1 MSDFDQFFADKLD
14 QEAHYP
20 GRAKNWN
27 RLGQRL
33 DAFAE
38 GGSAANG
45 GNQWVQWAWK
55 AAAGALLVTSS
66 VLLWK
71 YTAVQKEQERLRQ
84 QQQQLEQQV
93 AELQQR
99 AAEVPGIA
107 SSASTQPAAGTTLP
121 VFPEKNSGAA
131 DVPAAAA
138 SSTADVTASA
148 TKRKYF
154 SSTPRAA
161 IPNATASTAPRKGAT
176 AVPPLFSGKK
186 HDTAAVTPTPERSAA
201 RAASQPRLPQSANE
215 VPAAAPKNP
224 ATSPA
229 AQGTG
234 QTDLTAVADAPTT
247 SGSQTDTSAATSA
260 PPVFPEKNSEVAA
273 VDSSAVKSVDGD
285 EVAKLVES
293 VPPRDTTAKLLEAS
307 KQPRDTTTKPAVAA
321 ASEQPIVRPL
331 RQRFQLRGGISALIG
346 SEQPRQQ
353 GISLITG
360 QGISASI
367 SLWRSRFWLTGG
379 ADWLRFGEDAER
391 HQREF
396 HAFPNP
402 PKSPWGGGPTNPK
415 SHELVQVEATH
426 RQQRSHLGLRYEL
439 PKLLGLRPTLQA
451 AHVWARTSPMF
462 VEYTYEDKDPGG
474 PNPMPGKKFDRMTV
488 KEPARSYS
496 NIWQLGAGLE
506 YDLAAAWTLSL
517 RADYQ
522 AQANAASAAQTFD
535 ALFLRAG
542 LEYRIR

>member
-1 MSDFDQFFADKLD
+1 MSDFDQFFAEKLD

-27 RLGQRL
+27 RLSQRL

-45 GNQWVQWAWK
+45 SSQWAQWVWK

-71 YTAVQKEQERLRQ
+71 YAAVQKEQEQLRQ

-99 AAEVPGIA
+99 AAEAPGIA
-107 SSASTQPAAGTTLP
+107 SSAPAQPVSGTASP
-121 VFPEKNSGAA
+121 VFPEKNSGTA
-131 DVPAAAA
+131 DVPASAA
-138 SSTADVTASA
+138 SSSADVTTSF
-148 TKRKYF
+148 TEQKSF
-154 SSTPRAA
+154 SNAPRAA
-161 IPNATASTAPRKGAT
+161 TPNATASTAPRKGAT

-186 HDTAAVTPTPERSAA
+186 HDTAAVTPTPEQSVPT
-201 RAASQPRLPQSANE
+201 AASQSRPPQSASE
-215 VPAAAPKNP
+215 IAAATPENP

-229 AQGTG
+229 APDTGQGTR
-234 QTDLTAVADAPTT
+234 QTDLTAVADALST
-247 SGSQTDTSAATSA
+247 SGSQTDTSAAAAAS
-260 PPVFPEKNSEVAA
+260 PVFPEKNSEVAA
-273 VDSSAVKSVDGD
+273 VDSSAVKSVEGG
-285 EVAKLVES
+285 EVGKLVEAS
-293 VPPRDTTAKLLEAS
+293 EHPRDTTA
-307 KQPRDTTTKPAVAA
+307 KPAVAA

-360 QGISASI
+360 QGISASL
-367 SLWRSRFWLTGG
+367 SLWRSRFWLTVG
-379 ADWLRFGEDAER
+379 ADWLRFGENAER
-391 HQREF
+391 HQPEF

-402 PKSPWGGGPTNPK
+402 PKSPWGGGGGPNPK
-415 SHELVQVEATH
+415 GHELVQVEAAH
-426 RQQRSHLGLRYEL
+426 RQQRYHLGLRYEL

-474 PNPMPGKKFDRMTV
+474 PNPGPGKKFERMTV
-488 KEPARSYS
+488 KEPARSYN
-496 NIWQLGAGLE
+496 NIWQLGAGVE

-522 AQANAASAAQTFD
+522 AQAGAVAAETFD